1 MRVSSAKNSTW
12 DNIPGFNRA
21 KEQYVQL
28 DLKQWLKDHR
38 IEDKG
43 ESRGKENQPAAED
56 DGLDAVESQI
66 VDWVNRRGR
75 VCREDVSGHL
85 SDLERDLAN
94 MENDDEL
101 RILENEVD
109 ELKQEAEIAI
119 ERGNDAGRGRLSDEK
134 KLVREGSAEFERF
147 RQRAGLTRI
156 ADYSHRR
163 TALRYIVVCFV
174 VEIILNASLLMEV
187 NPFGLLGSTMQMAL
201 ISGVNVVF
209 LGLVVG
215 ELLRQRNHVVA
226 WRKGGAWF
234 GIIVVVMLMVLP
246 FNLAVG
252 HFRNSMQASVND
264 PSADFLT
271 LGNDALQRLVDG
283 PLDLA
288 SFQTALLVVLGI
300 ACFFIGALKWYQRDD
315 AYPGYGQLER
325 QLNDLKEAYKQAYQR
340 EQDGLEEIHK
350 AHISK
355 LEDIRHKLV
364 VTQGKL
370 REICIRGERLVQD
383 YPTNLSQYQHD
394 LDFLLEAYRTANKRA
409 RSLPSPPHFND
420 TLRVDNA
427 ILEPPRFT
435 PPDETSLAGVADKV
449 NHAILALQDEYRVAR
464 RKYETFEAVTTQD
477 TEQARELA
485 A

>member
-1 MRVSSAKNSTW
+1 MRVISAKNSTW
-12 DNIPGFNRA
+12 DNIPGFNRE
-21 KEQYVQL
+21 KDQYVQL

-38 IEDKG
+38 IEDQG

-75 VCREDVSGHL
+75 ICRANVSGHL

-94 MENDDEL
+94 MEDDDEL

-109 ELKQEAEIAI
+109 EQKREAEIAI
-119 ERGNDAGRGRLSDEK
+119 ERGNDAGRSRLSDEK

-174 VEIILNASLLMEV
+174 IEIILNASLLMEV

-201 ISGVNVVF
+201 ISCVNVVF

-215 ELLRQRNHVVA
+215 ELLRQRNHVAA
-226 WRKGGAWF
+226 WRKVVAWF
-234 GIIVVVMLMVLP
+234 GIVVAVMPVLA

-288 SFQTALLVVLGI
+288 SFQTALLVLLGI
-300 ACFFIGALKWYQRDD
+300 ACFGIGAWKWYQRDD

-325 QLNDLKEAYKQAYQR
+325 QLSGLKEDYKQAYQR
-340 EQDGLEEIHK
+340 EQDGLEEIQK

-364 VTQGKL
+364 VTQGKW

-394 LDFLLEAYRTANKRA
+394 LDFLLEAYRTANKGA
-409 RSLPSPPHFND
+409 RSLPLPPHFND
-420 TLRVDNA
+420 TVRVDDE
-427 ILEPPRFT
+427 ILEPPLFT
-435 PPDETSLAGVADKV
+435 PPDKTSLAGVADKV
-449 NHAILALQDEYRVAR
+449 NHAILALQEEYRVAR
-464 RKYETFEAVTTQD
+464 RKYETLEEVTTQG